1 MPYNLRS
8 PPNINVLAH
17 NIDIRRAAIDAVLEV
32 AIVNWIEASSGVVC
46 RADLI
51 TLNAR
56 LLKGVPDELNP
67 LYPVNRMC
75 FLLKRF
81 LGAHPGFDRDDLQ
94 GYLNLFHVIANPP
107 EDKMEKAAMVLDRAM
122 QCPKTVRFRSF
133 YNVKSR

>member
-1 MPYNLRS
+1 MPKGNYRIEPLRERKLRAQ
-8 PPNINVLAH
+8 IRDLEERLDALALDPSAKREISH
-17 NIDIRRAAIDAVLEV
+17 LKDAIAARDDEIA
-32 AIVNWIEASSGVVC
+32 
-46 RADLI
+46 
-51 TLNAR
+51 
-56 LLKGVPDELNP
+56 VPDELNS

-107 EDKMEKAAMVLDRAM
+107 EDKMEKAAMVLNRAM

-133 YNVKSR
+133 YNVKAR

>member
-1 MPYNLRS
+1 MAARLWPLLSLPLGPPSAARCCGGGRLPGMPQQE
-8 PPNINVLAH
+8 
-17 NIDIRRAAIDAVLEV
+17 RRAG
-32 AIVNWIEASSGVVC
+32 IERPGLSRSAG
-46 RADLI
+46 DYYQ
-51 TLNAR
+51 AR
-56 LLKGVPDELNP
+56 LACRKIDP
-67 LYPVNRMC
+67 LYPANRMC

-94 GYLNLFHVIANPP
+94 GHLNLFHVIANPP